1 VESLYAEKERSSPQW
16 SCGLGREGRQTN
28 PVTGR
33 GSLALS
39 LRVDMAAESE
49 GRHKVGSRTGL
60 ERPMTARYG
69 KVVVKIW
76 QLEPFPAVG
85 PLRALERVRNKRRL
99 RILIGLLLKEG

>member
-1 VESLYAEKERSSPQW
+1 
-16 SCGLGREGRQTN
+16 
-28 PVTGR
+28 
-33 GSLALS
+33 
-39 LRVDMAAESE
+39 MAAESE

-76 QLEPFPAVG
+76 QLEHFPAEG

-99 RILIGLLLKEG
+99 RILIGLLQDEGWSRTKFEDGNSGAFLAGST